1 MKTNTATTELEIRA
15 AEALAAVLA
24 QISGVKLKE
33 MRREPAS
40 RGHIAGFWAWIDVF
54 GHSHT
59 LACEV
64 RTNAEPSHLREALR
78 DFHNGAPHL
87 PGDATPVIIAP
98 YLSPEAQAICK
109 ESDAGFLDLEGNA
122 RLAVGELF
130 IGMRSLPCRAT
141 SRLSAASPKPP
152 ARSAQ
157 DSMLPSGL
165 PGFSRKQAAAA
176 ISA

>member
-1 MKTNTATTELEIRA
+1 MKMNTATTELEIRA

-40 RGHIAGFWAWIDVF
+40 RGQSAGFSARIDVF

-64 RTNAEPSHLREALR
+64 RFDAEPGRLRDALR
-78 DFHNGAPHL
+78 DFHGGAPHL

-130 IGMRSLPCRAT
+130 IGMRSLPREAETRA
-141 SRLSAASPKPP
+141 SAAPHKSP
-152 ARSAQ
+152 ARSAA
-157 DSMLPSGL
+157 DSMFPSGL
-165 PGFSRKQAAAA
+165 PRFSRKQAAAA

>member
-24 QISGVKLKE
+24 QISGVKLKG

-40 RGHIAGFWAWIDVF
+40 RDLAGGFLAQIDVF

-64 RTNAEPSHLREALR
+64 RFDAEPGHLRDVLR
-78 DFHNGAPHL
+78 DFHGGIPHL
-87 PGDATPVIIAP
+87 PGDVTPIIIAP
-98 YLSPEAQAICK
+98 YLSPEAQALCK
-109 ESDAGFLDLEGNA
+109 ESHTGFLDLEGNA
-122 RLAVGELF
+122 RLSVGELF
-130 IGMRSLPCRAT
+130 IGMRSLPCRAA
-141 SRLSAASPKPP
+141 SRPAAASPKPP
-152 ARSAQ
+152 ARSDA
-157 DSMLPSGL
+157 DSTFPSGL
-165 PGFSRKQAAAA
+165 PRFSRKQAAAA

>member
-1 MKTNTATTELEIRA
+1 
-15 AEALAAVLA
+15 LAAVLA

-40 RGHIAGFWAWIDVF
+40 GGQIAGFWAWIDVF

-64 RTNAEPSHLREALR
+64 RANAEPGHLREALR
-78 DFHNGAPHL
+78 DFHSGASHL
-87 PGDATPVIIAP
+87 PGDATQVIIAP
-98 YLSPEAQAICK
+98 YLSPEAQAVCK

-130 IGMRSLPCRAT
+130 IGMRSLPRRAS
-141 SRLSAASPKPP
+141 SRPAAAFPKPP
-152 ARSAQ
+152 ARSLA
-157 DSMLPSGL
+157 SSVVHSGL
-165 PGFSRKQAAAA
+165 PKLPQNRAPAALTA
-176 ISA
+176 